1 MTLASA
7 LSSFF
12 FKTTAL
18 NFAMN
23 FNYFLSD
30 SFLVF
35 LDQLLMAKIMPPW
48 YRILVVTTSL
58 YLPKFGVQLLTPF
71 ANRWG
76 LHAMLTIVIRMSV
89 GVGVVALLCGEF
101 LCFLLYSSLCHI
113 FFFFIYYL
121 LLSIQ
126 LMYFVSDCIWF
137 V

>member
-1 MTLASA
+1 MLASA

-12 FKTTAL
+12 SKTTAL

-101 LCFLLYSSLCHI
+101 LCFLLLVTLSH
-113 FFFFIYYL
+113 FFFLYILFAPVNSTHVL
-121 LLSIQ
+121 
-126 LMYFVSDCIWF
+126 CI
-137 V
+137 